1 MVLKEEIKSIKIYSP
16 FSGEIIPISKVP
28 DDTFSKKMIGDGV
41 GLIPKENMVCAP
53 CDINFIDIFENKN
66 AFMSKIAEDMELLV
80 YLGVETVKLEGRG
93 FTKLVEKGESVKK
106 GEKVIE
112 IDLDYIRKNA
122 LSEISSIIISG
133 MEKVSEIKK
142 STGMIKAGD
151 LLMEVFLK

>member
-1 MVLKEEIKSIKIYSP
+1 MGLKEEVKSIKIYSP
-16 FSGEIIPISKVP
+16 LGGEIIPISKVP

-41 GLIPKENMVCAP
+41 AIIPKENMVYAP

-66 AFMSKIAEDMELLV
+66 AFMFETEENMEVLV
-80 YLGVETVKLEGRG
+80 YLGVETVKLEGNG

-112 IDLDYIRKNA
+112 IDLDFIKKNA
-122 LSEISSIIISG
+122 QSEISSIIVSS
-133 MEKVSEIKK
+133 MEKVLEIKK
-142 STGMIKAGD
+142 SIGRIKAGD